1 MSLLN
6 KLEKKLNDL
15 YSQKWFLLTVLVLA
29 IVFVIFGYFLDRGF
43 KIKESSTKLAPT
55 VVVEQKKNCLPTNQ
69 DVEGPYF
76 RPNAPMR
83 TSIAPQDAK
92 GERLVMS
99 GILYSSDC
107 KTPITKFPTDAPL
120 IEVWQADSEGKYDN
134 TSSNYWY
141 RGAIPV
147 DSKGYYQFETI
158 RPGNYL
164 DGSGYRPAHIHFKVT
179 VPGYH
184 PLTTQLYF
192 KDDPYLG
199 PNDSCGPCNSE
210 DPTLVVDLHYLSR
223 EAGAGIWTGIFNI
236 VLESLK
242 PQTLDTS
249 TNSTAGWQTYRNS
262 EFELKYPAQ

>member
-120 IEVWQADSEGKYDN
+120 IEVWQADSEENMIIHRLIIGI
-134 TSSNYWY
+134 
-141 RGAIPV
+141 GVLFLLIA
-147 DSKGYYQFETI
+147 KGTINLKQFAQETI
-158 RPGNYL
+158 L
-164 DGSGYRPAHIHFKVT
+164 T
-179 VPGYH
+179 V
-184 PLTTQLYF
+184 
-192 KDDPYLG
+192 
-199 PNDSCGPCNSE
+199 
-210 DPTLVVDLHYLSR
+210 VV
-223 EAGAGIWTGIFNI
+223 I
-236 VLESLK
+236 VLPIFILRL
-242 PQTLDTS
+242 QFLVIIH
-249 TNSTAGWQTYRNS
+249 
-262 EFELKYPAQ
+262 